1 MSSRAFAAFGLPI
14 MVKNSTRVV
23 FDHVIDS
30 KLVPRRVSAERQRG
44 ICFSLQPQK
53 QINRRF
59 ATRNDTMVGALLLL
73 LVAALGRAVPLCLCG
88 GFGEFDECSVK

>member
-1 MSSRAFAAFGLPI
+1 